1 MDFCNLCKLLMNR
14 ERLNLLRKAMMAPC
28 REGLPVS
35 RLADM
40 AWLKPATARRHLRIL
55 VEDCGLIEEVRDGRL
70 VSFRARENADDEN
83 LRRLVSALLRFFLVE
98 GRGGCD
104 VNGEMASDPP
114 FVTLLPALSN
124 VVRVRMLSE
133 IRKDGSLARQAL
145 VARCGLPESDLRRH
159 LRILLESGLVSV
171 KDDVF
176 SFVEPADTLSQLFLS
191 IACVSSV

>member
-70 VSFRARENADDEN
+70 VSFRAREDADDEN
-83 LRRLVSALLRFFLVE
+83 LRRLV
-98 GRGGCD
+98 
-104 VNGEMASDPP
+104 
-114 FVTLLPALSN
+114 
-124 VVRVRMLSE
+124 
-133 IRKDGSLARQAL
+133 LARLFTFDAAL
-145 VARCGLPESDLRRH
+145 TFFTAIISHRRKKLR
-159 LRILLESGLVSV
+159 
-171 KDDVF
+171 
-176 SFVEPADTLSQLFLS
+176 EPTT
-191 IACVSSV
+191 

>member
-55 VEDCGLIEEVRDGRL
+55 VEDCGLIEVVRDGRL
-70 VSFRARENADDEN
+70 VSFRAREDADNEN

-104 VNGEMASDPP
+104 VNGEMAPDPP

-124 VVRVRMLSE
+124 AVRVRMLSE
-133 IRKDGSLARQAL
+133 IRKDGALARQAL
-145 VARCGLPESDLRRH
+145 VARCGLPESDFRRH
-159 LRILLESGLVSV
+159 LRVLLESGLVGV

-176 SFVEPADTLSQLFLS
+176 SFVVPADTLSQLFLS
-191 IACVSSV
+191 IACVPSA